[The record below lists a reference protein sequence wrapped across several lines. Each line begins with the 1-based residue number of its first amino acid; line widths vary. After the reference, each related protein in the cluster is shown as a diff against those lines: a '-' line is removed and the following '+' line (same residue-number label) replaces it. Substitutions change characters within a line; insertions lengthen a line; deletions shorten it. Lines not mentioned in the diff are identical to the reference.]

1 MLDTGFYEAMK
12 ARPIP
17 CPGSA
22 SSTVATVQGSPGQ
35 QGGSP
40 LSSSYDSENNLN
52 KPGDRDM
59 KGGYDKHVI
68 NIDKENYML
77 KPGPTPH
84 DHRMGPRGMGGGLP
98 TTTTVQDSIL
108 FNVTSPSECRTS
120 ALTCLCRPS
129 TGGSSSSPSSGG
141 HYIYSSG
148 SGSSSSSCSSSG
160 SSGHATFSHVVSS
173 LLPLVECRACFHKI
187 CSPHAATHPCTRPHD
202 TLPPATHPR
211 DVPISQWSSSNVVD
225 WMATLNLAPYTELF
239 KAKDIK
245 GADLLTLDRDK
256 LGSMGI
262 KDEFHQKA
270 ILVCIDQLQNGGHDG
285 DPGGPGVGDCSTP
298 ASHHTLR
305 NHSFHDLRRCD
316 KCGLYLRGFIHQGQF
331 CQDCGLIAHRTC
343 AATGLP
349 PCVQHSSSYFSRIML
364 SSVFGLSL
372 CTQFNPGES
381 MAPLLLV
388 RCCEEL
394 LYQAK
399 SDSSLDLYR
408 LYRTPPQQDSLA
420 KLREACDDDINA
432 ADLGLYEP
440 HVIAYLIKRY
450 LRELPEPVIPEN
462 CYDRFIGAAQI
473 DNDEQCARSITQLVK
488 ELNPH
493 HYYTLKFL
501 MTHFLQLC
509 QLQVSRGNKDP
520 PTLLIQSLC
529 HVFLRPPWD
538 KIVELARNTDYHM
551 RIVEMLLLKV
561 DWGEKVPSFP
571 SAPALPPRIRPRQSV
586 QSYSSSGY
594 DPVDPIMSPSSPPMG
609 MPIMPI
615 AGPLPV
621 TNIPSDAP
629 KALQESEWYWGN
641 ITRDDVNVLMRD
653 AKDGTFL
660 VRDAST
666 GNNEYTLTVRKGGS
680 NKLIKICHRNGMYG
694 FIEPLNFNSV
704 VDLINY
710 CQQQNLSQFNK
721 ALDIKL
727 LYPVSRNTYGDES
740 ESRGLRVEEI
750 LSILADYNKQYKE
763 KTIQW
768 NICYEKQQLASQEI
782 QNYRQA
788 LESFNEM
795 IAWLQDHLDLH
806 DKLKLEAQPH
816 EINEL
821 SVNRNVLQ
829 ERIDQVRD
837 AQGKYTLHLNNTMS
851 DCRSADRT
859 CNSLKMECSQLMKM
873 RDQLKN
879 VLLSRGISADMI
891 DKWLEQADPHQPQPI
906 QPLAE
911 LHNESL
917 WLHENCTREEA
928 QNILRGRP
936 DGTFLIRMAQNGGYA
951 LSIACNKEVQHC
963 RIYQGENGF
972 GFAEPFLIYATLRD
986 LVLHYSKNSLLM
998 HNDLLNTTLNFPARP
1013 GS

>member
-1 MLDTGFYEAMK
+1 
-12 ARPIP
+12 
-17 CPGSA
+17 
-22 SSTVATVQGSPGQ
+22 
-35 QGGSP
+35 
-40 LSSSYDSENNLN
+40 
-52 KPGDRDM
+52 
-59 KGGYDKHVI
+59 
-68 NIDKENYML
+68 
-77 KPGPTPH
+77 
-84 DHRMGPRGMGGGLP
+84 
-98 TTTTVQDSIL
+98 
-108 FNVTSPSECRTS
+108 
-120 ALTCLCRPS
+120 
-129 TGGSSSSPSSGG
+129 
-141 HYIYSSG
+141 
-148 SGSSSSSCSSSG
+148 
-160 SSGHATFSHVVSS
+160 
-173 LLPLVECRACFHKI
+173 
-187 CSPHAATHPCTRPHD
+187 
-202 TLPPATHPR
+202 
-211 DVPISQWSSSNVVD
+211 
-225 WMATLNLAPYTELF
+225 
-239 KAKDIK
+239 
-245 GADLLTLDRDK
+245 
-256 LGSMGI
+256 
-262 KDEFHQKA
+262 
-270 ILVCIDQLQNGGHDG
+270 
-285 DPGGPGVGDCSTP
+285 
-298 ASHHTLR
+298 
-305 NHSFHDLRRCD
+305 
-316 KCGLYLRGFIHQGQF
+316 
-331 CQDCGLIAHRTC
+331 
-343 AATGLP
+343 
-349 PCVQHSSSYFSRIML
+349 
-364 SSVFGLSL
+364 
-372 CTQFNPGES
+372 
-381 MAPLLLV
+381 
-388 RCCEEL
+388 
-394 LYQAK
+394 
-399 SDSSLDLYR
+399 
-408 LYRTPPQQDSLA
+408 
-420 KLREACDDDINA
+420 
-432 ADLGLYEP
+432 
-440 HVIAYLIKRY
+440 
-450 LRELPEPVIPEN
+450 
-462 CYDRFIGAAQI
+462 
-473 DNDEQCARSITQLVK
+473 
-488 ELNPH
+488 
-493 HYYTLKFL
+493 
-501 MTHFLQLC
+501 
-509 QLQVSRGNKDP
+509 
-520 PTLLIQSLC
+520 
-529 HVFLRPPWD
+529 
-538 KIVELARNTDYHM
+538 
-551 RIVEMLLLKV
+551 
-561 DWGEKVPSFP
+561 
-571 SAPALPPRIRPRQSV
+571 
-586 QSYSSSGY
+586 
-594 DPVDPIMSPSSPPMG
+594 MSPSSPPMG

-829 ERIDQVRD
+829 ERIEQVRD
-837 AQGKYTLHLNNTMS
+837 AQSKYTIHLNNTMS
-851 DCRSADRT
+851 ECRAADRT
-859 CNSLKMECSQLMKM
+859 CNSMKMECSQLMKM